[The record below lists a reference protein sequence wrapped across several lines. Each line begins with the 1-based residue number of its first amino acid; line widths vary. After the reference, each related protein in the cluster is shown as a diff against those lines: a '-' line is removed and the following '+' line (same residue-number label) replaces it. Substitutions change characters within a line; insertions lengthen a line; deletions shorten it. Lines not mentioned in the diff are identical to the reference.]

1 MLKKEEEDTLLEDC
15 IDATIKGL
23 KECFKKEEEDILLED
38 FIDATIKGLKECFKK
53 RKRTPF
59 WRIASMQQLKD

>member
-15 IDATIKGL
+15 
-23 KECFKKEEEDILLED
+23 
-38 FIDATIKGLKECFKK
+38 IDATIKGLKECFKK

>member
-1 MLKKEEEDTLLEDC
+1 MEDC

-23 KECFKKEEEDILLED
+23 KEF
-38 FIDATIKGLKECFKK
+38 FKK

-59 WRIASMQQLKD
+59 LRIASMQQLKD

>member
-1 MLKKEEEDTLLEDC
+1 M
-15 IDATIKGL
+15 
-23 KECFKKEEEDILLED
+23 ED

-59 WRIASMQQLKD
+59 GRIASMQQLKD

>member
-1 MLKKEEEDTLLEDC
+1 MLKKEEEETLLEDC

-23 KECFKKEEEDILLED
+23 KECL
-38 FIDATIKGLKECFKK
+38 KK

>member
-1 MLKKEEEDTLLEDC
+1 M
-15 IDATIKGL
+15 
-23 KECFKKEEEDILLED
+23 ED
-38 FIDATIKGLKECFKK
+38 FIDATSKGLKECFKK